1 MKKKTWG
8 IILIVLAIMGV
19 AGGLING
26 SLLAMGG
33 IEMIGFFVGVALL
46 VFFGIKLINKGE

>member
-26 SLLAMGG
+26 ALLAMGG